1 MAISILQT
9 IFGGVI
15 ASIVWFIVGS
25 VLYMNPFVAKI
36 YKNAE
41 KSPALKKWQSI
52 PKYIALQYVG
62 ILVQCT
68 LWAFVF
74 ALVKPVLPDGGVLMR
89 GLVFGLI
96 LIVVKIFPRFFDMWI
111 QSTYPNKL
119 LAVEFVNGAIGSI
132 VIGAVFSYII

>member
-1 MAISILQT
+1 MTIDIFQAIL
-9 IFGGVI
+9 GGIV
-15 ASIVWFIVGS
+15 ASIAWFIIGS

-41 KSPALKKWQSI
+41 DSPGLKKWTNI
-52 PKYIALQYVG
+52 PKYICLQYVG
-62 ILVQCT
+62 ILAQCL

-74 ALVKPVLPDGGVLMR
+74 TLVKSALSEEVLIK

-96 LIVVKIFPRFFDMWI
+96 LVAVKIFPRFFDMWI

-119 LAVEFVNGAIGSI
+119 LAVEFINGTIGSF
-132 VIGAVFSYII
+132 VIGMVFVYVI